1 MAQKWTPPQCWIG
14 QDVYVVGAGPSLA
27 SFDTNRLCGKNVI
40 ACNHTGFQLG
50 AHIVKILFF
59 SDHSFFLSQ
68 RPQLEEFGGW
78 IVTSSPNLT
87 RLASPD
93 WLLGVVRRHDGL
105 HREAV
110 GFGANSGCSAVNL
123 ALIMGASRV
132 YLLGMDCRAIA
143 DKTHWDGRSHNSK
156 DNRNVYQAFQNGW
169 EAIADAL
176 PKVFPDR
183 KIINATPGSAIEHFP
198 RCTYEEAGL

>member
-1 MAQKWTPPQCWIG
+1 MAQKWTPPQCWEG
-14 QDVYVVGAGPSLA
+14 QDVFVVGAGPSLA
-27 SFDTNRLCGKNVI
+27 SFDPQRLRGKNVI

-50 AHIVKILFF
+50 AEIVKILFF

-68 RPQLEEFGGW
+68 RPQLEAFGGW

-87 RLASPD
+87 RLSSPD
-93 WLLGVVRRHDGL
+93 WLLGVNRRHDGL

-123 ALIMGASRV
+123 ALIMGAKRV
-132 YLLGMDCRAIA
+132 FLVGMDCREINNQ
-143 DKTHWDGRSHNSK
+143 THWDGRHHNSK
-156 DNRNVYQAFQNGW
+156 NNKDVYRAFLNGW
-169 EAIADAL
+169 EAISSAL

-183 KIINATPGSAIEHFP
+183 QIINATPGSAIEYFP
-198 RCTYEEAGL
+198 RCSYEDAGL